1 MHNQMAIFMITLLLS
16 LSHAQVNHTVLPLQV
31 QEVHIAPTISSIPS
45 QHNFK
50 VEFKGTGHDIH
61 GAVYE
66 SD

>member
-1 MHNQMAIFMITLLLS
+1 MYMGIKLS
-16 LSHAQVNHTVLPLQV
+16 IDQTYRNKMQV

-50 VEFKGTGHDIH
+50 VEFRDTGHDIH